1 MHKQQFQGQSNNYF
15 TFLKMQQPELNDEN
29 VKIATGLSAMNEMGE
44 CKCTAPQTIFEE
56 QCRIEVKS

>member
-1 MHKQQFQGQSNNYF
+1 
-15 TFLKMQQPELNDEN
+15 MQQPELNDEN

-44 CKCTAPQTIFEE
+44 CKCTAPQSIFEE